1 LAEEAEKIDVAEVE
15 IVGEGISVTFASDV
29 EPLDVYNAADTLFGV
44 FKDEL
49 DAASMTITLANEKT
63 ETFDLDQEGVV
74 GQVAFFLLDGMSPD
88 DFLAQGGAIEATYT
102 AAATDNEGV
111 GFTLAGTLT
120 FAVQVDTSAYDAIVA
135 QVATL
140 DEDAYTKSS
149 WAAYE
154 VAIEDCN
161 LELTAADGQAA
172 LDAEVVKIEAALAL
186 LEEKDPVVAKAAFLA
201 ALAEEAEKID
211 VAEVEIVGEGISV
224 TFASDV
230 EPLDVYNAADT
241 LFGVFKDELDAAS
254 MTITLA
260 NEKTETFDLDQEGV
274 VGQVAF
280 FLLDGMSPDDFL
292 AQGGAIEA
300 TYTAAATDNEGV
312 GFTLAGTLTF
322 AVQVDTSAYDAIV
335 AQVATLDE
343 DAYTKSSWAAYEVAI
358 EDCNLEL
365 TAADGQ
371 AALDAEVVKIE
382 AALALLEEKDPA

>member
-186 LEEKDPVVAKAAFLA
+186 LEEKDPVVAKASL
-201 ALAEEAEKID
+201 
-211 VAEVEIVGEGISV
+211 SW
-224 TFASDV
+224 
-230 EPLDVYNAADT
+230 PLWQ
-241 LFGVFKDELDAAS
+241 KRR
-254 MTITLA
+254 
-260 NEKTETFDLDQEGV
+260 KR
-274 VGQVAF
+274 
-280 FLLDGMSPDDFL
+280 
-292 AQGGAIEA
+292 
-300 TYTAAATDNEGV
+300 
-312 GFTLAGTLTF
+312 
-322 AVQVDTSAYDAIV
+322 
-335 AQVATLDE
+335 
-343 DAYTKSSWAAYEVAI
+343 
-358 EDCNLEL
+358 
-365 TAADGQ
+365 
-371 AALDAEVVKIE
+371 
-382 AALALLEEKDPA
+382 